1 MITNNRKT
9 TSIIIVLLLFLMI
22 GGFNLSLYLL
32 YSRSLD
38 ALDQSLGDRLLS
50 VGRAVSPEV
59 ESVISND
66 LAYGSLSLTSLIR
79 MQDYLEQIRDADD
92 LSGVYLLDLT
102 GHDLLALD
110 DSLSRIDLFLSL
122 HAEAISN
129 AALGQA
135 GTSQLYRVDTRYFKS
150 AYQPVGKD
158 TVIAVL
164 LIESSFDFFRDFE
177 TFQDQILVINS
188 VALIMLIIIG
198 IVIVVLNRQLI
209 KAEKMLVS
217 QAALSQMGQMTAI
230 IAHEVRNPLAIIKA
244 TAERLKKRYSI
255 VGTPDEQLFDFIP
268 EEVDRLNRITTHYLQ
283 FASPTDM
290 QGKPEPLKN
299 TITSVV
305 DGMRSEFERRDVAL
319 NVHCEPSVGE
329 VLVESQQIRQILVN
343 LLRNALDATSA
354 SGRVEVSCRLNPSKT
369 VSVGV
374 SDTGKGLDRKEQ
386 KRIFDPF
393 YTTKL
398 HGTGLGLFVVR
409 RLVDN
414 LKGKIDVESQP
425 GVGTKFVITFRGY
438 TDGKNSR
445 S

>member
-1 MITNNRKT
+1 MITNNRKAI
-9 TSIIIVLLLFLMI
+9 SIIIVLLLFLMI
-22 GGFNLSLYLL
+22 GGFDLSLYLL

-59 ESVISND
+59 ESVISDD
-66 LAYGSLSLTSLIR
+66 LAYGTLSLTNLIR
-79 MQDYLEQIRDADD
+79 MQDYLEQIRNADD
-92 LSGVYLLDLT
+92 LSGVYLLDPT
-102 GHDLLALD
+102 GRDLLALD
-110 DSLSRIDLFLSL
+110 DSPSRIDLFLSL
-122 HAEAISN
+122 HAEAISH

-158 TVIAVL
+158 SVIAVL
-164 LIESSFDFFRDFE
+164 LIESSFDFFRDFDN
-177 TFQDQILVINS
+177 FQRQILVINS
-188 VALIMLIIIG
+188 VALIMLIIVG
-198 IVIVVLNRQLI
+198 VVIVVLNRQLI

-244 TAERLKKRYSI
+244 TAERLKKKYGAA
-255 VGTPDEQLFDFIP
+255 GTPDEQLFDFIP
-268 EEVDRLNRITTHYLQ
+268 EEVDRLNQITTQYLQ
-283 FASPTDM
+283 FAAPTDI
-290 QGKPEPLKN
+290 QSKPEPLGN

-305 DGMRSEFERRDVAL
+305 DGMRSEFEQRGVTL
-319 NVHCEPSVGE
+319 IVHCEPQVGE

-343 LLRNALDATSA
+343 LLRNALDATPA
-354 SGRVEVSCRLNPSKT
+354 AGRVEVSCRLELSGM
-369 VSVGV
+369 VSVSI
-374 SDTGKGLDRKEQ
+374 SDTGKGLDKKEQ

-393 YTTKL
+393 FTTKL

-409 RLVDN
+409 QLVDK
-414 LKGKIDVESQP
+414 LKGKIEVESQP
-425 GVGTKFVITFRGY
+425 GVGTKFVIIFRGY